1 VTEKEEWPSAPPG
14 ASRPK
19 NLKTQSLVPSGWW
32 VRPVRFRPY
41 KIESVEASQTSPAPP
56 VVNADYEALEMIFA
70 VDSANVQPGKGIPF
84 FGGFSLSE

>member
-1 VTEKEEWPSAPPG
+1 VAFGAPRRIPTE
-14 ASRPK
+14 

-70 VDSANVQPGKGIPF
+70 VDSANVQPGKGNPF